1 VQEEV
6 KDDQKQDNQEKEP
19 DFLDIRMRIAIS
31 IVRVRV
37 YLKRT
42 WYVEVFNHELSGLDS
57 LKSRLEDINE

>member
-31 IVRVRV
+31 IVRVRI

-42 WYVEVFNHELSGLDS
+42 WYVEVFNH
-57 LKSRLEDINE
+57 